1 MNRYDATPPDLTL
14 SIGALAERTGVPT
27 ATLRS
32 WESRYG
38 FPTSSRLEGGHRR
51 YRSDQVA
58 LIEQVL
64 ALRQQGVG
72 MRRAI
77 QEARTIEEP
86 PERSFFA
93 ALDSGEPGLRS
104 HMLRKPVL
112 SALTSA
118 LEDECMA
125 QAKAPVLLGAFQ
137 QARHFR
143 ASEVRWHELSRTA
156 AGAAVFADF
165 AGSDSARAGRL
176 AEVHLEEDSPVR
188 REWALVCDGPG
199 FAATV
204 VGWEHPSPEGTPDQD
219 RRFETIWSVDPTVV
233 RRATKVGLSLVGAGD
248 PELSRHL
255 ERSLPVVDDRWSPQ
269 LQRASSL
276 FGRVLDYLQQAS

>member
-1 MNRYDATPPDLTL
+1 MNRFDATPPENTL
-14 SIGALAERTGVPT
+14 SIGSLAERTGVPT

-32 WESRYG
+32 WEARYG
-38 FPTSSRLEGGHRR
+38 FPSSTRLAGGHRR
-51 YRSDQVA
+51 YHPEQIT
-58 LIEQVL
+58 LIERVVT
-64 ALRQQGVG
+64 LRQQGMG

-77 QEARTIEEP
+77 QEASVVVAP

-93 ALDSGEPGLRS
+93 ALDSGDASLRPRL
-104 HMLRKPVL
+104 LRKPL
-112 SALTSA
+112 LGALTSA

-137 QARHFR
+137 QAKHYR

-165 AGSDSARAGRL
+165 AGSDVSAIGRP
-176 AEVHLEEDSPVR
+176 AEVHLDEDSPVR

-204 VGWEHPSPEGTPDQD
+204 VGWEHPSPKGTPDED

-248 PELSRHL
+248 PELSSRL
-255 ERSLPVVDDRWSPQ
+255 EQSLPVVDDRWSPQ

-276 FGRVLDYLQQAS
+276 FGRVLEYIQDAS